1 MPAAGQAGSLR
12 RILTACG
19 ETDPARLTAWLD
31 ALSRA
36 RSQPG
41 KRTANGDVPYR
52 GLASFEREDAP
63 WFFGWEDV
71 VQRLFEL
78 GRVLSFGPSGGRG
91 KRRWHRPAMG
101 YQSGG
106 GSGGRVRERRTAAHQ
121 VAVGGQ

>member
-63 WFFGWEDV
+63 WFFGREDV

-78 GRVLSFGPSGGRG
+78 DLGVGLPLVVVGPSGSG
-91 KRRWHRPAMG
+91 KS
-101 YQSGG
+101 SGDG
-106 GSGGRVRERRTAAHQ
+106 A
-121 VAVGGQ
+121 